1 MAFPQQEGWRV
12 TQKRWPTLRD
22 VARHAG
28 VSVTTASQVVNNRTG
43 GNIRIS
49 DETRQRVWQAVQ
61 ALGYTPN
68 ASARSLRTRKTNL
81 LAVLVPDITNPFYPH
96 LIRGVQEIASR
107 QDYDLLVYDADD
119 RPERER
125 AFVEAILRRQVDGVA
140 MVPFY
145 LGDEDIERMTRTD
158 IAVAVMSGAPSRI
171 PGVDVLKVDDTE
183 ALRGLFD
190 HLIARGHRR
199 IAHLSGTLDTVAGR
213 GRFKGYRRAL
223 EEAGIPY
230 DERLVCIGNF
240 RAGCV
245 PGLIACLFD
254 RDQPPPTA
262 IFAANDVMAITAIYE
277 LKRRGLRV
285 PEDVAV
291 CGYDNI
297 PEAATMIPALTT
309 IDQNMQQEGR
319 MLAQMLLER
328 LASTAGLEERAI
340 PFEFRLVIRESA

>member
-1 MAFPQQEGWRV
+1 MAPHR
-12 TQKRWPTLRD
+12 RRSTLRD
-22 VARHAG
+22 VARQAG

-81 LAVLVPDITNPFYPH
+81 LAVLVPDIANPFYPQ
-96 LIRGVQEIASR
+96 LIRGLQEVAT
-107 QDYDLLVYDADD
+107 QHGYDLLVYDADD
-119 RPERER
+119 RPEREK

-140 MVPFY
+140 MVPFH
-145 LGDEDIERMTRTD
+145 LRREDIERITQAN
-158 IAVAVMSGAPSRI
+158 IAVAVMSGAPSPI
-171 PGVDVLKVDDTE
+171 AGVDVLWVDDRA
-183 ALRGLFD
+183 ALSGMIN

-199 IAHLSGTLDTVAGR
+199 IAHLSGVLGTIAGD
-213 GRFKGYRRAL
+213 GRLEGYRRAL
-223 EEAGIPY
+223 EQAGIPY
-230 DERLVCIGNF
+230 DERLVGIGNF
-240 RAGCV
+240 RADCV
-245 PGLIACLFD
+245 PGLIAHLFD
-254 RDQPPPTA
+254 GSQPPPTA
-262 IFAANDVMAITAIYE
+262 IFAANDLMAIAAIYE

-297 PEAATMIPALTT
+297 PEAAMMIPALTT
-309 IDQNMQQEGR
+309 IDQNMLQEGR

-328 LASTAGLEERAI
+328 LTSSVRLAERAI
-340 PFEFRLVIRESA
+340 PFEFRLVIREST